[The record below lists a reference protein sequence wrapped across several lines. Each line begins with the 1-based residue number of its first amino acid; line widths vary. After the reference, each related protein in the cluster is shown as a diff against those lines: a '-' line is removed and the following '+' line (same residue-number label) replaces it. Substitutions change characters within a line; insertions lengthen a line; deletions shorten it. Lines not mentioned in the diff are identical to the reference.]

1 MSDFAIGELSRRTGV
16 KVPTIRFYESIGLL
30 PEPPRTEA
38 GRRLYGV
45 EHENRLAFIRH
56 ARDLGFEMD
65 ALRTLLSL
73 SDQPDM
79 PCGEVDAIAREHLA
93 SVEAKITRLTA
104 LRTEL
109 SRMVES
115 CSHGRVAT
123 CQVIGVLADHGQC
136 KVASH

>member
-38 GRRLYGV
+38 GRRLYGS

-79 PCGEVDAIAREHLA
+79 PCGEVDLIAREHLA
-93 SVEAKITRLTA
+93 SVEAKIEKLSA
-104 LRTEL
+104 LRNEL
-109 SRMVES
+109 ARMVTS
-115 CSHGRVAT
+115 CGHGRVAS
-123 CQVIGVLADHGQC
+123 CQVIGALADHAQC
-136 KVASH
+136 EAATH